1 MKNNMKGAQKTKINM
16 INKLNPQVAKVNK
29 IIRRKIKNRRQWRS
43 QNQNNQIMFGVIL
56 KRVKDQMIIRQN
68 NPFL

>member
-1 MKNNMKGAQKTKINM
+1 MKNNMKGAQKTK

-29 IIRRKIKNRRQWRS
+29 IIRRIIKSWRQWRS